1 MSVKFDAAAAEKLIE
16 QMDSFCSSIQHEATE
31 MIDILERSGD
41 WDDIQHRAFHDNIMG
56 ISQDLVK
63 ALKLQSDYM
72 QVFSERVAE
81 LRR

>member
-16 QMDSFCSSIQHEATE
+16 QMDNFCLSIQHEATE
-31 MIDILERSGD
+31 MLDILERSGD
-41 WDDIQHRAFHDNIMG
+41 WDDIQHRVFHDNIME